1 MPQDVNAHAFGWELV
16 LDLYGCDPEKIRSRD
31 AIIRFVVELC
41 ERIEMKRFGEPFV
54 ERFGLN
60 KDETAGY
67 SLVQLIETSSITAH
81 FAELT
86 NSVYLNVFSCKAYD
100 PRVVKQFAQEFFGAR
115 EVSER
120 FLERV

>member
-1 MPQDVNAHAFGWELV
+1 MSHNVNAHAFGWELI
-16 LDLYGCDPEKIRSRD
+16 LDLYHCDPERIRSKD

-41 ERIEMKRFGEPFV
+41 DRIEMVRYGEPFV

-60 KDETAGY
+60 KAETAGY

-100 PRVVKQFAQEFFGAR
+100 PHLVRDFAKEFFCAR
-115 EVSER
+115 DVTER
-120 FLERV
+120 FIERV